1 MKTSNEWSDFGAI
14 ILFFGI
20 IFLAIVSAYEFG
32 KHSTPK
38 YELSLLERRNI
49 AIQFMCFDY
58 RKQWSGARSFCG
70 SIGPMDSKGMVK

>member
-1 MKTSNEWSDFGAI
+1 MKPYNEWSDFGAI

-32 KHSTPK
+32 KHSK
-38 YELSLLERRNI
+38 YELSLSERRNI

-70 SIGPMDSKGMVK
+70 SIVMDSKVGGK